1 MVVMVMMVMVVMGL
15 LWLLLLLLLLQ
26 ELEWCHHR
34 TRLHTVC
41 RSTSLLMSSPRR
53 SCSRST
59 GSPCSCRTLC
69 LPGSC
74 LPHRSPR
81 SCGNRRSCSSHR
93 RGQQE
98 RCICNQTGVFHPGS
112 LKGLYCKLRTAS
124 DTDPRDCTPSTGR
137 NLRIGFTPAQ
147 NLTVFVHVE
156 EGGGVDQ

>member
-41 RSTSLLMSSPRR
+41 RSTSLLRSSPRR

-74 LPHRSPR
+74 LLHKSPR
-81 SCGNRRSCSSHR
+81 SCGNRRSCSSR
-93 RGQQE
+93 RQGQQE

-112 LKGLYCKLRTAS
+112 L
-124 DTDPRDCTPSTGR
+124 
-137 NLRIGFTPAQ
+137 
-147 NLTVFVHVE
+147 
-156 EGGGVDQ
+156 

>member
-41 RSTSLLMSSPRR
+41 RSTSLLRSSPRR

-74 LPHRSPR
+74 
-81 SCGNRRSCSSHR
+81 GNRRSCSSHR
-93 RGQQE
+93 QGQPE
-98 RCICNQTGVFHPGS
+98 RCICNQTGAVHPGS
-112 LKGLYCKLRTAS
+112 L
-124 DTDPRDCTPSTGR
+124 
-137 NLRIGFTPAQ
+137 
-147 NLTVFVHVE
+147 
-156 EGGGVDQ
+156 

>member
-34 TRLHTVC
+34 TRSHTVC
-41 RSTSLLMSSPRR
+41 RSTFPPRSSPRR
-53 SCSRST
+53 SCSLST

-74 LPHRSPR
+74 LPHKSPR
-81 SCGNRRSCSSHR
+81 SCGTRRSCSSRR

-98 RCICNQTGVFHPGS
+98 RCICNQTGVSHPGS
-112 LKGLYCKLRTAS
+112 L
-124 DTDPRDCTPSTGR
+124 
-137 NLRIGFTPAQ
+137 
-147 NLTVFVHVE
+147 
-156 EGGGVDQ
+156 